1 MCCPAKLERD
11 GPRRGTASS
20 SSLDFAEVP
29 HESQASRVLVFLGQ
43 KENKVRKVHPAAYR
57 GSGAQR
63 EVGPA
68 LMPLNQPGPRVG
80 VPEAASSG
88 A

>member
-1 MCCPAKLERD
+1 MDLEEAQFPPQAQTLQRCHMNPKPP
-11 GPRRGTASS
+11 GSS
-20 SSLDFAEVP
+20 
-29 HESQASRVLVFLGQ
+29 VFLGQ
-43 KENKVRKVHPAAYR
+43 KENKVQKVHPAAYR

-80 VPEAASSG
+80 VPEAVSSG
-88 A
+88 P